1 MNSKL
6 GKIEGRVAQILNA
19 RELVIN
25 IGSDQGVSRGMKF
38 SVLSE
43 APMEI
48 RDPTTNEVLDE
59 IDREKVRVEAS
70 EVRNRITICRTFR
83 TTKIGGKGLQSI
95 AALSGLSFEALYGM
109 QPERTVV
116 ETLRVQDSQLPPPLK
131 PEESYVKLNDRVVSV
146 DEGTQDK
153 S

>member
-1 MNSKL
+1 MNSKTS
-6 GKIEGRVAQILNA
+6 KIEGRVAQILNA

-25 IGSDQGVSRGMKF
+25 RGSQHGVSKGMKF

-48 RDPTTNEVLDE
+48 RDPGTNELLDE
-59 IDREKVRVEAS
+59 IDREKVRVIAS
-70 EVRNRITICRTFR
+70 EVRDRVTICRTFR
-83 TTKIGGKGLQSI
+83 TTTTGRKGLSSI
-95 AALSGLSFEALYGM
+95 ALSFEALYGM
-109 QPERTVV
+109 QPEREVV

-146 DEGTQDK
+146 EEAPEAK
-153 S
+153 A